1 MLASLPERA
10 NPCFRRVTDVEGVIP
25 GGAAVIIGGRPT
37 KGERTDLRA
46 KIEKDTIMGCTSR
59 PGPGV
64 HGCDVARVGASLCPA
79 GAVLLL
85 NAKLWSGHVARRI
98 NTADEAHVGH
108 G

>member
-1 MLASLPERA
+1 MLASLLERV

-25 GGAAVIIGGRPT
+25 SGAAVIIGGRQT
-37 KGERTDLRA
+37 KGKRTDLRA
-46 KIEKDTIMGCTSR
+46 KIEKDTIMDRTCR

-64 HGCDVARVGASLCPA
+64 HGCDVARVSASLCPA

-108 G
+108 D